1 MHQSEESDGED
12 YAYLSE
18 DEDYLNA
25 GKRRLKRRTAAA
37 RRVPPLI
44 TFAELYEQALLL
56 DEQRKKQRNSR
67 IFFDANDEYIR
78 AEQVPELVQ
87 LSSRNSSE
95 EDESF
100 EDDFEEQR
108 RIQDTIEMKY
118 RIVDVFFGDE

>member
-12 YAYLSE
+12 YAYLSD

-100 EDDFEEQR
+100 EDDLEEQR

>member
-100 EDDFEEQR
+100 EDDLEEQR

>member
-44 TFAELYEQALLL
+44 TFAELYEQALVL

-100 EDDFEEQR
+100 EDDLEEQR

>member
-1 MHQSEESDGED
+1 M
-12 YAYLSE
+12 
-18 DEDYLNA
+18 NA
-25 GKRRLKRRTAAA
+25 GRRRLKRRSAAA

-56 DEQRKKQRNSR
+56 DEQRKRQRNSR

-100 EDDFEEQR
+100 EDDLEEQR
-108 RIQDTIEMKY
+108 RIQNTIEMKY